1 MHTKKNNNKSMS
13 FTQGLRPLSETIP
26 KKLKKAIKK
35 GGYNFS
41 NIIDNWTKMVGP
53 QISDVCYPSTI
64 RNSKGFN
71 KCTIVLNVVHG
82 KELIVEYE
90 KKNIVDKI
98 NSFFGYEFVE
108 KVKLKIIHEKKGYST
123 YHDKI
128 SQDIKRNINNSS
140 KKKINNIENNMLKQ
154 SLKDLIRAYEN
165 KD

>member
-82 KELIVEYE
+82 KELSVEYE

-108 KVKLKIIHEKKGYST
+108 KIKLKIIHEKKVIRHIMT
-123 YHDKI
+123 KFRKTLNEI
-128 SQDIKRNINNSS
+128 LIIRA
-140 KKKINNIENNMLKQ
+140 KKK
-154 SLKDLIRAYEN
+154 
-165 KD
+165 

>member
-1 MHTKKNNNKSMS
+1 
-13 FTQGLRPLSETIP
+13 
-26 KKLKKAIKK
+26 
-35 GGYNFS
+35 
-41 NIIDNWTKMVGP
+41 MVGP

-82 KELIVEYE
+82 KELSVEYE

-108 KVKLKIIHEKKGYST
+108 KIKLKIIHEKKVIRHIMT
-123 YHDKI
+123 KFRKTLNEI
-128 SQDIKRNINNSS
+128 LIIRA

>member
-1 MHTKKNNNKSMS
+1 M
-13 FTQGLRPLSETIP
+13 
-26 KKLKKAIKK
+26 
-35 GGYNFS
+35 
-41 NIIDNWTKMVGP
+41 
-53 QISDVCYPSTI
+53 
-64 RNSKGFN
+64 
-71 KCTIVLNVVHG
+71 
-82 KELIVEYE
+82 
-90 KKNIVDKI
+90 
-98 NSFFGYEFVE
+98 E

>member
-82 KELIVEYE
+82 KELSVEYE
-90 KKNIVDKI
+90 KKNIIDKI

-108 KVKLKIIHEKKGYST
+108 KIKLKIIPEKKGYST

-128 SQDIKRNINNSS
+128 SQDIKQNINNSS

-154 SLKDLIRAYEN
+154 SLKGLIRAYEN
-165 KD
+165 KN